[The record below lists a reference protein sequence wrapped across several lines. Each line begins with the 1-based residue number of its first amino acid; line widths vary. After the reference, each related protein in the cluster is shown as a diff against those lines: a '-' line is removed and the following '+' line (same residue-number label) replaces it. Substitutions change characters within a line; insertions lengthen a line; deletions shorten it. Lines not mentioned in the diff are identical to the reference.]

1 MSAIKTNK
9 ISFEKMKKKIV
20 YDDQARLNYALQ
32 SLHPVWKN
40 TTRQRT
46 LDPLKRATTA
56 SGFTAT
62 LLLDSIICRKKCKKQ
77 LQSKYYMWHPHSGDH
92 QDMKAKYADTA
103 DLWFLQPD
111 WESVVTTSTGEQWLR
126 EISNLS

>member
-1 MSAIKTNK
+1 MSAVKANK
-9 ISFEKMKKKIV
+9 ISSEKMKEKIV

-40 TTRQRT
+40 TTRQTT

-56 SGFTAT
+56 SGFTVT

-77 LQSKYYMWHPHSGDH
+77 LQSKYYLWHPHSGGH
-92 QDMKAKYADTA
+92 EHMKAKSADTA
-103 DLWFLQPD
+103 NLWFVQPN
-111 WESVVTTSTGEQWLR
+111 WESLVTKSTGEQWLR
-126 EISNLS
+126 EISNLN